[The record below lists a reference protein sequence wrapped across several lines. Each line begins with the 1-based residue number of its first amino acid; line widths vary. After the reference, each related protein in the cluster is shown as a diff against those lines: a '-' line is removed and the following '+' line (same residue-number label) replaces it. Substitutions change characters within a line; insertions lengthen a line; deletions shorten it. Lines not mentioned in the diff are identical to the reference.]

1 MCVCVRRDGNKIL
14 LASWYLKLTEFVMR
28 NKNCYFFFFFLE
40 NWDFP
45 IMVRIHESF
54 ISFFITF

>member
-28 NKNCYFFFFFLE
+28 NKNCYFFFFFIKMGLSHHGK
-40 NWDFP
+40 NW
-45 IMVRIHESF
+45 
-54 ISFFITF
+54 

>member
-28 NKNCYFFFFFLE
+28 NKNCYFFFFF
-40 NWDFP
+40 
-45 IMVRIHESF
+45 
-54 ISFFITF
+54 